1 MPVLN
6 SYTETN
12 TEAYTNANTD
22 TITDTE
28 AYRYTDIDI
37 DIETGFFYTAHAYF
51 HRPIRES
58 KSKHWGTTKS
68 LKIGFQENFKIGQTL
83 PTKLQNTML
92 NNRTS
97 FLE

>member
-12 TEAYTNANTD
+12 TEAYANAKTD

-28 AYRYTDIDI
+28 
-37 DIETGFFYTAHAYF
+37 IETGFFYPAHACF
-51 HRPIRES
+51 HQPIRES

-68 LKIGFQENFKIGQTL
+68 LKIGF
-83 PTKLQNTML
+83 
-92 NNRTS
+92 
-97 FLE
+97 